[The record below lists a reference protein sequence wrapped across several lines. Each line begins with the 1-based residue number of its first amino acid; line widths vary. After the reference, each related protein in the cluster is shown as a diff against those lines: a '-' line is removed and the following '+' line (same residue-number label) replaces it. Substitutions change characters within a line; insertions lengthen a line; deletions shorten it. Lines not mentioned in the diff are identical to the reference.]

1 VRRYASSGASALLGA
16 AFAGVAFGAKGGS
29 DLASLTWV
37 ELALVIVGALM
48 IAAGILH
55 GRRDRLD
62 GGSALLAFVALA
74 ALTILSV
81 LWSIAPDL
89 SWIEANRTLTYLVV
103 FAAGMSLARL
113 LPDAWSVVL
122 KGLLVGAGVVTCY
135 ALASRIWPSS
145 LAADELYARIGQP
158 YGYWNA
164 VGVTAA
170 LAIPPAVWL
179 GARRSGHAPANAL
192 AYPLLGLLIVALF
205 LSYSRGALF
214 AAVVAMIVWFAF
226 VPLRVRSLVVL
237 LVSIAGSAPVIAWAL
252 SRDAFTKD
260 LVPLSVRESAAG
272 DFGLLLVCMVVVL
285 LAVGLAIGFRASRQA
300 PSPRIR
306 RRVGVAA
313 VAATCL
319 VPLAAFTSVAF
330 SQKGLGGTISDRFH
344 QLTSE
349 TATTSGGPQRLTQTS
364 SSRGRYWRNAEH
376 IYSAHPF
383 AGTGAGTFGIARLR
397 YRKDVLVARH
407 AHGFFAQTIA
417 DLGSVGLA
425 VILLFAAAWFAAV
438 FRTAG
443 GRLRFWQPRPG
454 GAARWDAERVGVVA
468 LALSA
473 LVFGIHSSID
483 WTWFVPA
490 TAVMGIFGAGFVAGR
505 GPVPAVA
512 KAGAPASLASGAR
525 WRPSVPR
532 GARGWLMP
540 GRDPLPTIAA
550 AGVVVAA
557 LLCAWA
563 VYQPQRSDSAAGDA
577 LTLASEGHLQ
587 RALAKAD
594 DAHSI
599 NPLSP
604 QPLLVRAAVQDSAG
618 QTRAS
623 LGTLEKAVIQQ
634 PSNPQLWMKLADYEL
649 NRVHDPQSA
658 IQALRA
664 ALYLDP
670 LEQSAQQQF
679 LQASA
684 AARGEKIRGG
694 GANGGGIL
702 SGGVAPA
709 PGE

>member
-1 VRRYASSGASALLGA
+1 VRRYASSGASVLLGA
-16 AFAGVAFGAKGGS
+16 AFAGIAFGAKGGS
-29 DLASLTWV
+29 DLGSLTWV

-48 IAAGILH
+48 IAAGVLH
-55 GRRDRLD
+55 GRRGHLD

-103 FAAGMSLARL
+103 FAAGMSLARV
-113 LPDAWSVVL
+113 LPDAWSIVL

-135 ALASRIWPSS
+135 ALASRIWPGS

-192 AYPLLGLLIVALF
+192 AFPLLGLLIVALF

-237 LVSIAGSAPVIAWAL
+237 LISVAGAAPVIAWAL

-272 DFGLLLVCMVVVL
+272 EFGLLLLTMVVVL

-300 PSPRIR
+300 PSARIR

-319 VPLAAFTSVAF
+319 LPLAAFTSVAF
-330 SQKGLGGTISDRFH
+330 SQKGLGGTISDRLH

-383 AGTGAGTFGIARLR
+383 AGTGAGTFGVARLR

-407 AHGFFAQTIA
+407 AHGFFAQTMA

-425 VILLFAAAWFAAV
+425 VILLFTAAWFAAV

-443 GRLRFWQPRPG
+443 GRLRFWRPRAG

-468 LALSA
+468 LALST

-505 GPVPAVA
+505 GPLPALAV
-512 KAGAPASLASGAR
+512 AGAPASRASAS
-525 WRPSVPR
+525 WRPSMPK

-557 LLCAWA
+557 LFCAWA
-563 VYQPQRSDSAAGDA
+563 VYQPQRADNAANDA

-594 DAHSI
+594 DAHSM

-604 QPLLVRAAVQDSAG
+604 KPLLVRAAVQDSAG
-618 QTRAS
+618 QPRAS
-623 LGTLEKAVIQQ
+623 LATLEQAVIQQ

-649 NRVHDPQSA
+649 NRMHDPQSA
-658 IQALRA
+658 LEALRA

-684 AARGEKIRGG
+684 AARGQQP
-694 GANGGGIL
+694 
-702 SGGVAPA
+702 SGG
-709 PGE
+709 